1 MFSSQLWSSTEYL
14 IRNWN
19 SWDTN
24 KSSVLFLLYSQYAET
39 YSRIKRVHF
48 VRYAAFIEKYSSL
61 DIIASAERG
70 IQGNTES
77 RTANLPFDAYKNQ
90 SQTASRTK
98 ELGFHHRQI
107 HNKVCC
113 VFVYGFHCLRR
124 GLFLQKVID
133 TFYQPINCPFKTD
146 IVNQDKCS
154 FRPKRLSK
162 DWHHF
167 ILF

>member
-98 ELGFHHRQI
+98 ELGFH
-107 HNKVCC
+107 
-113 VFVYGFHCLRR
+113 CLRR

-133 TFYQPINCPFKTD
+133 TFYQPINSPFKTD
-146 IVNQDKCS
+146 IVNQD
-154 FRPKRLSK
+154 
-162 DWHHF
+162 
-167 ILF
+167 